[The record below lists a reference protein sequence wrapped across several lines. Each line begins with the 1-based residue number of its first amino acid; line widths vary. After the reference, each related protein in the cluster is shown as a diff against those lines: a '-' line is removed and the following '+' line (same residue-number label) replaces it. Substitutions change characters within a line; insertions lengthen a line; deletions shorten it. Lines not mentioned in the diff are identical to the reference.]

1 MKLQYKSKHL
11 KNLQFTNYELQEI
24 SSAGDFFTH
33 KGVKFSQISRHIKVL
48 KENNVSFS
56 RLIRRL
62 EKILELGR
70 DSTSKKSCFYRYGL
84 IQGYKKYMSKKKSSA
99 ITKQHLISKYGK
111 EQAENLLRSRGA
123 SLENYISRYG
133 EKAGH
138 ERWEKYKE
146 KRKAAYRKKRESGH
160 QFSKYNMDY
169 FIKLYGKE
177 KGTEIYNNKIE
188 SQRYKVSLKRY
199 LDEFGDKGHEI
210 CREIKDT
217 QSLAAVVKRYGR
229 EKGLEIYH
237 NRCEKLRGTV
247 IEKIKKRYPDTWKKE
262 YEQYL
267 ANRFIPTKDN
277 FIKRYG
283 TVIGI
288 EKYEDYLVKSAN
300 SYRRNSVSLVS
311 TELFDQVKLI
321 VPDLTNYG
329 KKELT
334 ILLTP
339 GERINYNRVYLKA
352 DCEYNKKIIEFNGDA
367 FHANP
372 KIYKANDKPHPFLK
386 DLSAKEIWEND
397 LNKKQILESRGYQ
410 VMYVWGSDYA
420 ANKSGIIKECVKFLT
435 M

>member
-1 MKLQYKSKHL
+1 MKLQYKSKHFE
-11 KNLQFTNYELQEI
+11 NLQFTNYELQEI
-24 SSAGDFFTH
+24 ISAGNFFTYN
-33 KGVKFSQISRHIKVL
+33 GVNFSQISKHIKVL
-48 KENNVSFS
+48 KENNVSFA
-56 RLIRRL
+56 RLILRL
-62 EKILELGR
+62 EKILKLGR

-84 IQGYKKYMSKKKSSA
+84 KQGYKKYMSKKKASA

-111 EQAENLLRSRGA
+111 EKAESLLKSRGA

-133 EKAGH
+133 KKEGY
-138 ERWEKYKE
+138 ERWENYKE
-146 KRKAAYRKKRESGH
+146 KRKDSYKRKHELGH
-160 QFSKYNMDY
+160 QFPKYNMDY
-169 FIKLYGKE
+169 FIQLYGKE
-177 KGTEIYNNKIE
+177 KGSEIYSNKIE

-199 LDEFGDKGHEI
+199 LDEFGDKGYEI
-210 CREIKDT
+210 CRRVKDT
-217 QSLAAVVKRYGR
+217 QSLPVVIERYGR

-237 NRCEKLRGTV
+237 ERCEKHRGTV

-262 YEQYL
+262 YEKYL
-267 ANRFIPTKDN
+267 TNRFIPTKDN

-283 TVIGI
+283 KLIGT
-288 EKYEDYLVKSAN
+288 EKYEAHLVKSAN

-339 GERINYNRVYLKA
+339 CERITYNRVYLKA

-372 KIYKANDKPHPFLK
+372 KIYKGCDKPHPFLK
-386 DLSAKEIWEND
+386 DLSAHEIWGKD
-397 LNKKQILESRGYQ
+397 LNKRQILESRGYQ